1 MTVSTTG
8 NRAEYSLN
16 ATTASF
22 AFASGG
28 VNFTVLSEDDLKV
41 YVNGVL
47 KEKTTHYTVSI
58 NSSNEGTVTFVS
70 SPTDYRPTSGQ
81 TVVIVREVPLTQ
93 NTNYQNNNIFD
104 AETLEKSLDYETM
117 KSQQTSVKT
126 DRAIKFS
133 DTATGI
139 TSDVTEITAP
149 ATSRANKLISFDADG
164 DIQVTQEIGTYLG
177 NWATATV
184 YVQRDLVKQSSSNDG
199 STKDNVYICIQAH
212 TSTGTH
218 LTQNDSAKWALIL
231 DVATASGGVTESSDW
246 ARKVDGIVIAT
257 AGGNDYSS
265 KAYAIGGSGVDD
277 GSGSAK
283 DWASKASGNVGDTST
298 KSAKQYAEDAS
309 TSASTATTQ
318 ASTAT
323 TKASEASTS
332 ESNALTYRNEAQTAK
347 TSAETALDSFDDRYL
362 GSKTVSSHPSLDNDG
377 SSLLTGAL
385 YYNTGSGSIS
395 TGMYV
400 YSGSAWESLES
411 SVGGNTVT
419 STSGNNLNLV
429 TPSNSNKVVINSGD
443 KTIQL
448 PNVRASSNNYVL
460 AMDNIS
466 TGTTAWQATAV
477 APTINSIS
485 GALNHDQDSTLTL
498 FGEDFKADTTV
509 SLWGASSGGS
519 QVGGLATITN
529 QTATR
534 LEATFGHGALNVGA
548 TLYVEAENAGITT
561 RFATAF
567 VVSADPTVT
576 FTQGTG
582 SGANTTN
589 HLGTYGGRVAGGPQD
604 SNTKLLLNFD
614 RGGGTDIEDSSNTG
628 GIGHKVT
635 ASGHA
640 SIKASPFGD
649 GKSALYFDGST
660 DNLAIADSNDF
671 DFGTGAFTIEFWFY
685 PTSTTSDQN
694 LIHRVV
700 GTAADNQFNII
711 WMPGGSNNI
720 IVNSGTAAKH
730 TGGTGL
736 TLNAW
741 SHIAICRDG
750 SNQLDIYINGVK
762 SGSTYP
768 TSWDINSSDALHVM
782 VGASN
787 GGSGGTGYLDE
798 IRIVKGVAVYTSDF
812 TVPTSR
818 LSATQS
824 NQGTNIADIT
834 GTATKLLI
842 HSNSAGTFTAT
853 NGVVRASETTAR
865 NSTSASNWDSKA
877 YYYSNTQRDYLTAES
892 GNLNIGNKK
901 FTLEGWFKFDTSE
914 FSWSTIYKMG
924 GTSADNG
931 SDTGV
936 SILFGS
942 SADGNLAFEFNNA
955 DTYQTFTPSGFSG
968 TSAQPWYHIVLERQS
983 TSSTDGHLWVN
994 GTKLSNITLPASINN
1009 PSTNNVNVGKVSG
1022 DFSNS
1027 DVNFFIDDLHL
1038 VVGSNVYGNSSGTIT
1053 PPTSKI
1059 IPVADTKFL
1068 YGLNNTTFTDSS
1080 PTTGGRSVHDITP
1093 TGAYH
1098 SQGHGG
1104 IAPAM
1109 TWPAS
1114 GKLTGSAGVYFDG
1127 DGDWLTIDA
1136 DKHGLQSESDYTLE
1150 FWVYPKNDNSTYY
1163 GLFDTRFPS
1172 GGDGLWVY
1180 LGDGTGGNEPKITVN
1195 VINATIT
1202 SEDGHHPQFNEWS
1215 HIVICRNGDSG
1226 YMYVNGKYAG
1236 TATWTA
1242 NSTTQNTFIDATVKL
1257 RIGSYGDTGNSHPFY
1272 GYLDGIRI
1280 AHTDLTRD
1288 SSSSLYTGSSRGT
1301 STSSNNFTSGLPT
1314 QIYGAY
1320 KDKTIPTITFTG
1332 QLATNPATG
1341 NPWPLADDEDIEFS
1355 NVANTSNPSGM
1366 QKLDDTNIGLTLTN
1380 LTSTDKN
1387 KATLTG
1393 TISDDFSG
1401 TTRANLPVK
1410 AQVRTERGNAAYDST
1425 GASPRLVTFSSST
1438 NTEGLQPG
1446 YTVTGVGS
1454 SNGIQDGTTIA
1465 SIDSATTLTLSQDT
1479 NGGALTDKT
1488 LHFGDPERVAIVN
1501 GGTTSDETD
1510 AVVMGTSDPMLTIAV
1525 DSETQP
1531 KLFNARRYNG
1541 DEVDGRVISGF
1552 TFSPDLLWIKSRNT
1566 SDRHILFDSVR
1577 GVNEAQGNILTPS
1590 DNYMQSRSNMLY
1602 GHVKAFTSDGFSV
1615 EEGDSGWN
1623 QISMNDQNYIAW
1635 AWKAGGPSVSISN
1648 TGNATNITQSASVNS
1663 GLSITKFNGHASGVT
1678 FPHNLGDAPEFII
1691 VKDLESDA
1699 RSWVVDHKNLANS
1712 NGYLVLSDN
1721 ADEAT
1726 ISGGFGASDGTNIVL
1741 GADGSFGGS
1750 TNSYICYAWTPVA
1763 GVSAFGTHTGQIDT
1777 SAYNTGVSN
1786 AVVGANGYCG
1796 FKPRWLMIKCISDDS
1811 TSWFVVDAFR
1821 GEASAGQMYYFE
1833 SHANGSESSD
1843 TNLTAVFKD
1852 NGFTTGTHASV
1863 GGSGKTY
1870 ISIAFA

>member
-1 MTVSTTG
+1 
-8 NRAEYSLN
+8 
-16 ATTASF
+16 
-22 AFASGG
+22 
-28 VNFTVLSEDDLKV
+28 
-41 YVNGVL
+41 
-47 KEKTTHYTVSI
+47 
-58 NSSNEGTVTFVS
+58 
-70 SPTDYRPTSGQ
+70 
-81 TVVIVREVPLTQ
+81 
-93 NTNYQNNNIFD
+93 
-104 AETLEKSLDYETM
+104 
-117 KSQQTSVKT
+117 
-126 DRAIKFS
+126 
-133 DTATGI
+133 
-139 TSDVTEITAP
+139 
-149 ATSRANKLISFDADG
+149 
-164 DIQVTQEIGTYLG
+164 
-177 NWATATV
+177 
-184 YVQRDLVKQSSSNDG
+184 
-199 STKDNVYICIQAH
+199 
-212 TSTGTH
+212 
-218 LTQNDSAKWALIL
+218 
-231 DVATASGGVTESSDW
+231 
-246 ARKVDGIVIAT
+246 
-257 AGGNDYSS
+257 
-265 KAYAIGGSGVDD
+265 
-277 GSGSAK
+277 
-283 DWASKASGNVGDTST
+283 
-298 KSAKQYAEDAS
+298 
-309 TSASTATTQ
+309 
-318 ASTAT
+318 
-323 TKASEASTS
+323 
-332 ESNALTYRNEAQTAK
+332 
-347 TSAETALDSFDDRYL
+347 
-362 GSKTVSSHPSLDNDG
+362 
-377 SSLLTGAL
+377 
-385 YYNTGSGSIS
+385 
-395 TGMYV
+395 
-400 YSGSAWESLES
+400 
-411 SVGGNTVT
+411 
-419 STSGNNLNLV
+419 
-429 TPSNSNKVVINSGD
+429 
-443 KTIQL
+443 
-448 PNVRASSNNYVL
+448 
-460 AMDNIS
+460 
-466 TGTTAWQATAV
+466 
-477 APTINSIS
+477 
-485 GALNHDQDSTLTL
+485 
-498 FGEDFKADTTV
+498 
-509 SLWGASSGGS
+509 
-519 QVGGLATITN
+519 
-529 QTATR
+529 
-534 LEATFGHGALNVGA
+534 
-548 TLYVEAENAGITT
+548 
-561 RFATAF
+561 
-567 VVSADPTVT
+567 
-576 FTQGTG
+576 
-582 SGANTTN
+582 
-589 HLGTYGGRVAGGPQD
+589 
-604 SNTKLLLNFD
+604 
-614 RGGGTDIEDSSNTG
+614 GGTDIEDSSNTG

-1401 TTRANLPVK
+1401 T
-1410 AQVRTERGNAAYDST
+1410 
-1425 GASPRLVTFSSST
+1425 
-1438 NTEGLQPG
+1438 
-1446 YTVTGVGS
+1446 
-1454 SNGIQDGTTIA
+1454 
-1465 SIDSATTLTLSQDT
+1465 
-1479 NGGALTDKT
+1479 
-1488 LHFGDPERVAIVN
+1488 
-1501 GGTTSDETD
+1501 
-1510 AVVMGTSDPMLTIAV
+1510 
-1525 DSETQP
+1525 
-1531 KLFNARRYNG
+1531 
-1541 DEVDGRVISGF
+1541 
-1552 TFSPDLLWIKSRNT
+1552 
-1566 SDRHILFDSVR
+1566 
-1577 GVNEAQGNILTPS
+1577 
-1590 DNYMQSRSNMLY
+1590 
-1602 GHVKAFTSDGFSV
+1602 
-1615 EEGDSGWN
+1615 
-1623 QISMNDQNYIAW
+1623 
-1635 AWKAGGPSVSISN
+1635 
-1648 TGNATNITQSASVNS
+1648 
-1663 GLSITKFNGHASGVT
+1663 
-1678 FPHNLGDAPEFII
+1678 
-1691 VKDLESDA
+1691 
-1699 RSWVVDHKNLANS
+1699 
-1712 NGYLVLSDN
+1712 
-1721 ADEAT
+1721 
-1726 ISGGFGASDGTNIVL
+1726 
-1741 GADGSFGGS
+1741 
-1750 TNSYICYAWTPVA
+1750 
-1763 GVSAFGTHTGQIDT
+1763 
-1777 SAYNTGVSN
+1777 
-1786 AVVGANGYCG
+1786 
-1796 FKPRWLMIKCISDDS
+1796 
-1811 TSWFVVDAFR
+1811 
-1821 GEASAGQMYYFE
+1821 
-1833 SHANGSESSD
+1833 
-1843 TNLTAVFKD
+1843 
-1852 NGFTTGTHASV
+1852 
-1863 GGSGKTY
+1863 
-1870 ISIAFA
+1870 